1 MKVRLMKYDKVK
13 TKCHQNWKYGE
24 EVDGYNVM
32 FEREDK
38 KKYILHFAE
47 AGPNFNGVM
56 IDGKKYLLDS
66 YTQIGFKRA
75 SYPKKLM
82 DEMINMAKEK
92 INEDCKN
99 GKRK

>member
-1 MKVRLMKYDKVK
+1 MKVELKSYKSYPIISQR
-13 TKCHQNWKYGE
+13 NWKYGE
-24 EVDGYNVM
+24 TINGYQVR
-32 FEREDK
+32 FERSDN
-38 KKYILHFAE
+38 KKYILWLEE
-47 AGPNFNGVM
+47 AGPNFDGVM